1 MYRVYCQEKCIVK
14 MVFVKDVM
22 CLTLISDSYIALKYE
37 LKIWKT
43 YHTKCDAEDPL
54 QKCVV
59 GLRRC
64 HTS

>member
-1 MYRVYCQEKCIVK
+1 